1 MLEFFPSRTVAVEI
15 FGLQIHWYGL
25 MYLLGFV
32 LTYYLLSRLFKYRN
46 VNMNKDGIANLLS
59 WGVLGV
65 ILGGRLGFVLFYEPS
80 YYLSNPLDIVK
91 VWQGG
96 MSSHGGF
103 LGVITVLII
112 YTRKKNIDLLSLL
125 DLLVIPVAIGL
136 ALGRLGNFINGEL
149 YGFETALPWAM
160 SFPDAEGLRH
170 PTQIYALVKDLFIA
184 ASCFY
189 YLKRG
194 AKKGQVFS
202 LFLILYGL
210 LRFLVEYFREQPYG
224 LVDLGIIELSRGQAL
239 TVPLIVT
246 GVAVWIWARH
256 GHET

>member
-149 YGFETALPWAM
+149 YGFET
-160 SFPDAEGLRH
+160 
-170 PTQIYALVKDLFIA
+170 
-184 ASCFY
+184 
-189 YLKRG
+189 
-194 AKKGQVFS
+194 
-202 LFLILYGL
+202 
-210 LRFLVEYFREQPYG
+210 
-224 LVDLGIIELSRGQAL
+224 
-239 TVPLIVT
+239 
-246 GVAVWIWARH
+246 
-256 GHET
+256 